1 MSGKAKIEGLTNAWY
16 GFAVFSAIFS
26 LVTNGIG
33 VFSIV
38 STALSL
44 FVSFLVIFFL
54 GRRLIKKSNL
64 TRMVLLLVSGLLSIL
79 GGVAAVKTSM
89 TFVQTWQF
97 SLLFTVGYSAI
108 STWMYGRSFRVLMD
122 GSVKQYIG

>member
-1 MSGKAKIEGLTNAWY
+1 MEKRRSKDSRTLG
-16 GFAVFSAIFS
+16 
-26 LVTNGIG
+26 
-33 VFSIV
+33 
-38 STALSL
+38 LSL

>member
-1 MSGKAKIEGLTNAWY
+1 MRKAKIEGLTNAWY

-44 FVSFLVIFFL
+44 FVFSTSSSAIL
-54 GRRLIKKSNL
+54 RLMRSIPRGLIHEN
-64 TRMVLLLVSGLLSIL
+64 LLVASSQPKKLNS
-79 GGVAAVKTSM
+79 
-89 TFVQTWQF
+89 
-97 SLLFTVGYSAI
+97 SLM
-108 STWMYGRSFRVLMD
+108 W
-122 GSVKQYIG
+122 